1 MRRTCNTIFPV
12 LLLLCATS
20 SAHAQLPIHFSANAG
35 IAAPFHSEK
44 DVYKNGYHV
53 GVGAKLMLVPLEFN
67 ASLDHMG
74 QNGRVANQ
82 KDLNIASVGATVPI
96 SITPGLLPVG
106 VYLIAGGGIYKHS
119 ASTLQGADL
128 KGTDFG
134 ANAGAGL
141 RVGIPGIASIF
152 AEGRGVGIFATGN
165 KLTYITAAVGI
176 RF

>member
-1 MRRTCNTIFPV
+1 MRRTGNALFAV
-12 LLLLCATS
+12 LILLCAANT
-20 SAHAQLPIHFSANAG
+20 AHAQLPIHFSANAG
-35 IAAPFHSEK
+35 IAAPFSNEK

-74 QNGRVANQ
+74 ENGKFANQ
-82 KDLNIASVGATVPI
+82 KDLNIASVGATIPI

-106 VYLIAGGGIYKHS
+106 LYFIAGGGVYKHS
-119 ASTLQGADL
+119 ASTTTGGEL

-134 ANAGAGL
+134 ANGGAGV

-152 AEGRGVGIFATGN
+152 AEGRGVAIFATGN